1 VVFGRAV
8 REVDTRHVH
17 ASHDQIADALGARGA
32 DGADQLCS
40 RPIHRFDCISGSRDA
55 AERHLRYSR
64 NPYHAESVAPC
75 EPCAQSEGI
84 ARQWEEK
91 PVAELDTEARDKLR
105 KDQFAYVDSK
115 GGEHLP
121 INDDEHIR
129 NAMARFNQ
137 TEFESTTAKERARR
151 KIVSAAKKHGIEIA
165 DDSNVAKPVRSGRK
179 TR

>member
-1 VVFGRAV
+1 M
-8 REVDTRHVH
+8 
-17 ASHDQIADALGARGA
+17 
-32 DGADQLCS
+32 
-40 RPIHRFDCISGSRDA
+40 
-55 AERHLRYSR
+55 
-64 NPYHAESVAPC
+64 
-75 EPCAQSEGI
+75 
-84 ARQWEEK
+84 
-91 PVAELDTEARDKLR
+91 AELDTKARDRLR